1 MFLHVKKKKKIPRTE
16 SKTFLAREKNIF
28 KNVFTDPPK
37 NLITLEFFRVDFFFH
52 VKASSF
58 IFFPLN
64 STDKINILI

>member
-37 NLITLEFFRVDFFFH
+37 NLITLMCGKEWIFFPCE
-52 VKASSF
+52 S
-58 IFFPLN
+58 IIIYFFPLN

>member
-1 MFLHVKKKKKIPRTE
+1 MFLHVKKKKKISRTE

-37 NLITLEFFRVDFFFH
+37 NVITLMCGTEWIFFFH
-52 VKASSF
+52 VKASF